1 MKRITPN
8 VSKHSN
14 LMRHLSA
21 FTPLLVLL
29 LSCGNAFA
37 QSNDIEFPTPVRD
50 NIVNGTIPARDI
62 GDARLTRHFYA
73 LTGTQGDLT
82 VTVEYKNLDG
92 DVDLFTKGTLR
103 TLKKIS
109 MYFGESST
117 TTSQTVFL
125 RQSES
130 LILRVEARTLNENE
144 GSYRIR
150 FDGAFEP
157 IKGDVP
163 TLEQPA
169 SAIPSSTNTDK
180 NVRRV
185 TSSGARIEEPKTE
198 IASQPPT
205 ETPAE
210 TPATEVAREANPAP
224 EPPKRVRP
232 PRPSI
237 RRTPR
242 APSTPPRAA
251 TVPPS
256 ARKKKTPPPLP
267 TVEDTAAAA
276 SPSTVPE
283 ATLTASPRLIIETRD
298 GMRVERFMNTVRR
311 VTVENGQVII
321 ITKSGKVERQP
332 LTSILRMS
340 IEP

>member
-1 MKRITPN
+1 MKRITHS
-8 VSKHSN
+8 VSQYSN
-14 LMRHLSA
+14 LLRPLSA
-21 FTPLLVLL
+21 STLFLL
-29 LSCGNAFA
+29 LFLCCGNAFA
-37 QSNDIEFPTPVRD
+37 QSNDIEFPTPIRD
-50 NIVNGTIPARDI
+50 NIVSGTIPARDI

-117 TTSQTVFL
+117 TTAQTVFL

-150 FDGAFEP
+150 FEGAFEP

-163 TLEQPA
+163 TLESPA
-169 SAIPSSTNTDK
+169 SAISSSTSTDK

-185 TSSGARIEEPKTE
+185 SSSGARIEEPQTE

-210 TPATEVAREANPAP
+210 TPATEVAGENTPAP

-242 APSTPPRAA
+242 APSTTPPRAA
-251 TVPPS
+251 TVPPT
-256 ARKKKTPPPLP
+256 AKKKKTPLP
-267 TVEDTAAAA
+267 TSDDAAA
-276 SPSTVPE
+276 SPSTIPE
-283 ATLTASPRLIIETRD
+283 ATPTASPRLIIETRD

-311 VTVENGQVII
+311 VTVENGQVVI
-321 ITKSGKVERQP
+321 ITKGGKVERQP
-332 LTSILRMS
+332 LTNILRMS